1 MGLLHHSTKDH
12 AFVKSLFNDG
22 INVEN
27 HTFLSSRVVSN
38 WRINKRKANM
48 LFSLR

>member
-1 MGLLHHSTKDH
+1 MGLVHHLTKDH

-38 WRINKRKANM
+38 RRIYKKKAYM